1 MFKCFHFQMKRC
13 SFFFLEGADLH
24 LNDAIMKLEFKAVDI
39 SSTKV
44 NRQGAGEEA
53 NLEGLWRN
61 RKLTQD

>member
-1 MFKCFHFQMKRC
+1 MF
-13 SFFFLEGADLH
+13 SFSNEKMQLFFLEGADLH